1 MCQPN
6 CMQLSNTIP
15 VLFIVVLRNVTDIH
29 DLSTLKAF
37 LLYFIHLWTS
47 KKTTKTI
54 ITKLQCIIVSHSKQS
69 HSVVLVLQFR

>member
-6 CMQLSNTIP
+6 CVQLSNTIP
-15 VLFIVVLRNVTDIH
+15 VLFIVMLRNVNDIH
-29 DLSTLKAF
+29 DLSTSKAF

-47 KKTTKTI
+47 KKATKTI